1 MPVSGMGGD
10 VERVSGTDI
19 VDVNGFTFNEEAFT
33 TRFGSSDS
41 AGFKKTFAG
50 VRGAA
55 GEIRTKYDESVAPA
69 LVTGASF
76 ALELFKTATKKISA
90 PSIIKTRSLEVDM
103 DDGAVISEVLGY
115 ETNGA
120 WTET

>member
-1 MPVSGMGGD
+1 MPISGMGGD
-10 VERVSGTDI
+10 VEHGSAVDV

-41 AGFKKTFAG
+41 AGFKKTITG

-55 GEIRTKYDESVAPA
+55 GEIRTKYNEAVAPA
-69 LVTGASF
+69 LVSGATA
-76 ALELFKTATKKISA
+76 ALVLYKNATKSITA
-90 PSIIKTRSLEVDM
+90 PSVIKTRSLEVDM